1 MAKSFFM
8 VKRMYYAEI
17 MFLEGAVKGLFV
29 LFAACFV
36 LRFEPDRK
44 KLFFICFLYGIVYV
58 FYPIAPV
65 ASLSLKY
72 LFCPFTAPLF
82 CLKRSWKNLIM
93 FSFITLM
100 ITFFDLHVVLCCCG
114 TLLLICIRNLPRK
127 KISSN
132 KNYYECEVD
141 IGGEKVRTVAFFDS
155 GNRVFGENGE
165 PVVLADRTLYN
176 RFKGAEK
183 EIYFSTLTG
192 SGISFCRDG
201 KVSVL
206 IGNKWTEYD
215 VKVALSPKK
224 ISRCGLILH
233 GDMTL

>member
-1 MAKSFFM
+1 
-8 VKRMYYAEI
+8 
-17 MFLEGAVKGLFV
+17 MFALST
-29 LFAACFV
+29 ACFI

-44 KLFFICFLYGIVYV
+44 KMLYICFLCGLLYV
-58 FYPIAPV
+58 FYPLAPV
-65 ASLSLKY
+65 TMSTLKY
-72 LFCPFTAPLF
+72 LFCLLFAPLF
-82 CLKRSWKNLIM
+82 CLRRSWKNLII

-155 GNRVFGENGE
+155 GNRVFGKNGE
-165 PVVLADRTLYN
+165 PVVLADSTLYN
-176 RFKGAEK
+176 RFNGAEQ
-183 EIYFSTLTG
+183 EIYFTTLTG
-192 SGISFCRDG
+192 SGVSYCRDG

-206 IGNKWTEYD
+206 IGDKWTEYA